1 MLCWQLFPDLSCLY
15 TAEVLVESKRLR
27 SSSVPSLCESGR
39 SSKTLPKCF
48 DTATKD
54 EFHNGLSLAVRLHLR
69 RPELLGFLPP
79 TFVLP
84 DRLSYRIYYYA
95 VVCGRT
101 CGSRAAETVRGT
113 DGAFSPISQR
123 SSLFLSKTDLPFHDF
138 PDFEAMPLRVD
149 CYLRVFLNPTC
160 NLFLDLPFVRVF
172 KWLLAE
178 DSTARNRVYEK
189 FRDMS
194 LIDTNLG
201 TYRRVR
207 FLFSRTS
214 LGLLL
219 LWNHFIISH
228 HNPIVSTLFI

>member
-1 MLCWQLFPDLSCLY
+1 M
-15 TAEVLVESKRLR
+15 
-27 SSSVPSLCESGR
+27 
-39 SSKTLPKCF
+39 
-48 DTATKD
+48 
-54 EFHNGLSLAVRLHLR
+54 
-69 RPELLGFLPP
+69 
-79 TFVLP
+79 
-84 DRLSYRIYYYA
+84 SYRIYYYA

-123 SSLFLSKTDLPFHDF
+123 SSLFLSKTDLPFHAF

-160 NLFLDLPFVRVF
+160 NLFLDLAFVRVF

-207 FLFSRTS
+207 FLLLSDLARPFIAVES
-214 LGLLL
+214 LHYQPPQP
-219 LWNHFIISH
+219 NRQYIIY
-228 HNPIVSTLFI
+228 LD